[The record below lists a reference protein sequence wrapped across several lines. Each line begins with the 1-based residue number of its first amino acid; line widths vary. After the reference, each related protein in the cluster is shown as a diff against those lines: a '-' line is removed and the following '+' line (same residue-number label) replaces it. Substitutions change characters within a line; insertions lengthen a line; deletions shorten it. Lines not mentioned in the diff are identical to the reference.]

1 MDMMVTCS
9 GIRRRGCFPR
19 FSFYTKIWRE
29 RVSLTGLSGSKQL
42 RKRLRIMDSEVVIEK
57 MISCKV
63 HQLRRKQ
70 LKILQIP
77 DAWGVNIA

>member
-1 MDMMVTCS
+1 
-9 GIRRRGCFPR
+9 
-19 FSFYTKIWRE
+19 
-29 RVSLTGLSGSKQL
+29 
-42 RKRLRIMDSEVVIEK
+42 MDSEVVIEK